1 MYRMDVAIAQTGGVL
16 AYVSVLT
23 PPPRNSRFARATPPR
38 SKNIMSAVL
47 ARPEAGAVR
56 GSVRNRLLLALDSA
70 DLEFLSPHLEEDRY
84 TSGTVLAESHQ
95 KTEYV
100 YFPYTCAISI
110 VNSVAGGSTVEVG
123 TVGNEGMAGLAIFL
137 DADAIPSRTIV
148 QVSGDMARLRADKF
162 RELVDQ
168 SPGFRKFLN
177 RYTLAFLAQVSQTA
191 TCNRA
196 HTIDERCARWLL
208 MTHDRVASDTFN
220 ITHEFLAFML
230 GVRRAGVTV
239 AAGIL
244 QKAGFIT
251 YKRGNVTVLDRAG
264 LESASCE
271 CYGVVSKEFERLLQT
286 QMKIRVV

>member
-1 MYRMDVAIAQTGGVL
+1 
-16 AYVSVLT
+16 
-23 PPPRNSRFARATPPR
+23 
-38 SKNIMSAVL
+38 MSAVRAL
-47 ARPEAGAVR
+47 PEVGADR
-56 GSVRNRLLLALDSA
+56 GSVRNRLLLALDST
-70 DLEFLSPHLEEDRY
+70 DLEFLSAHLEEATY
-84 TSGTVLAESHQ
+84 KSGTVLAESHQ

-110 VNSVAGGSTVEVG
+110 VNSVAGGTTVEVG

-148 QVSGDMARLRADKF
+148 QVSGDMTRVRADKF
-162 RELVDQ
+162 RALVDQ
-168 SPGFRKFLN
+168 SAGFRKFLN

-251 YKRGNVTVLDRAG
+251 YKRGNLTVLDRTG
-264 LESASCE
+264 LEGASCE
-271 CYGVVSKEFERLLQT
+271 CYSVVRKEFERLLET
-286 QMKIRVV
+286 QMKLRVV